1 MVGAGGAGINKLREA
16 LGVNVDFSDEPE
28 DKTVD
33 GTGKAKKKRSPQA
46 KVKASTQTLLND
58 SRATSKP

>member
-28 DKTVD
+28 DKAD
-33 GTGKAKKKRSPQA
+33 GTGKAKKKKSPQA
-46 KVKASTQTLLND
+46 KVKASSQPLLSD
-58 SRATSKP
+58 SRATLKP